1 MWYFLLTSSYV
12 SIFFWK
18 LSFYFFFVKSQ
29 TLALFFLC
37 FSAFCKCLCLLC
49 KNTFVSTF
57 ILGKFCFT
65 LTWRGLKTIKLKK
78 NMFFLSNSNKFTM
91 TNNPHMQLPA
101 IFHKTVNK
109 NKQKTW
115 KFRSSGKVGNFFL
128 YLPLFL
134 FLHINFQK

>member
-1 MWYFLLTSSYV
+1 MNTMWYFLLTSSYV
-12 SIFFWK
+12 SILK

-78 NMFFLSNSNKFTM
+78 IYVFFYQTPTNLQWQTIHTCSYPQFFTK
-91 TNNPHMQLPA
+91 QL
-101 IFHKTVNK
+101 IK
-109 NKQKTW
+109 
-115 KFRSSGKVGNFFL
+115 
-128 YLPLFL
+128 
-134 FLHINFQK
+134 INRKPENLGAVERWVISFYTYHYFCFYT